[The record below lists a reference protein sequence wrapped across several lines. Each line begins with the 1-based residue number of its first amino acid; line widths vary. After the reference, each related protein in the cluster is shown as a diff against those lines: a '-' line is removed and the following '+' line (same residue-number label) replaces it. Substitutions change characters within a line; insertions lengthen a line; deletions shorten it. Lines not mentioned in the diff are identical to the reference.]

1 MLALAL
7 LGGGVSLVLT
17 LTLFFATQHLTQQL
31 LEESLHAELEDYI
44 ARRLRNP
51 QSLPPDARL
60 VKGYVSAH
68 PAQDPRL
75 PVPLIPLTPGGYAL
89 TLDDIPCQVIVA
101 DRADLRFY
109 MVYDATHI
117 LIRAQRFGLLLAGM
131 GLGMVV
137 LSVLVGG
144 WLAWRVTL
152 PVAALAQRVQAA
164 DLRAA
169 WPATASTDYGSAEIA
184 ALAAAFERQL
194 ARLGSFIERERA
206 FTADVSHELR
216 TPLAVIQGAVEVLE
230 TVEDLPPPQAERLA
244 RIARAV
250 RQATEL
256 TAALLAL
263 AREENGA
270 AQEQHCAVVPVVQDA
285 LDKLRPLIRHKPVTV
300 RWEMQATPE
309 VAAHPMLLF
318 IVVSNLIRNAFA
330 FTEVG
335 TVRVLVEARRVMVCD
350 TGSGIGSG
358 DAAHIFQRYYKGSTS
373 QGAGIGLSLVKR
385 ICDRYQWEICLTSAE
400 QGGTQAELVFTPLL
414 ET

>member
-17 LTLFFATQHLTQQL
+17 LTLFLATQQLTQQL
-31 LEESLHAELEDYI
+31 LEESLRAELEDYI

-60 VKGYVSAH
+60 VKGYVAAH
-68 PAQDPRL
+68 PAQDPHL
-75 PVPLIPLTPGGYAL
+75 PAPLVSLTPGSYAL
-89 TLDDIPCQVIVA
+89 TLDAIPCQVIVA
-101 DRADLRFY
+101 DRANLRFY

-117 LIRAQRFGLLLAGM
+117 LLRAQRFGLFLAGM
-131 GLGMVV
+131 GLGMVIM
-137 LSVLVGG
+137 SVLVGG
-144 WLAWRVTL
+144 WLARRVTL

-164 DLRAA
+164 DLRAV
-169 WPATASTDYGSAEIA
+169 WPATATTDYGSAEIA
-184 ALAAAFERQL
+184 ALAAAFERQF

-216 TPLAVIQGAVEVLE
+216 TPLAVIHGTVEVMDAMQPLA
-230 TVEDLPPPQAERLA
+230 PPQAERLA
-244 RIARAV
+244 RIDRAV

-263 AREENGA
+263 AREEHGA

-285 LDKLRPLIRHKPVTV
+285 LDKLRPLIRHKQVTV
-300 RWEMQATPE
+300 RWEVQATPE
-309 VAAHPMLLF
+309 VAAHSMLLF

-335 TVRVLVEARRVMVCD
+335 EVRIRVEARRVMVCD
-350 TGSGIGSG
+350 TGRGIDSG
-358 DAAHIFQRYYKGSTS
+358 DEAHIFQRYYKGSAS

-385 ICDRYQWEICLTSAE
+385 ICDRYQWEIRLTSEE
-400 QGGTQAELVFTPLL
+400 QRGTQAELVFTPL
-414 ET
+414 EN